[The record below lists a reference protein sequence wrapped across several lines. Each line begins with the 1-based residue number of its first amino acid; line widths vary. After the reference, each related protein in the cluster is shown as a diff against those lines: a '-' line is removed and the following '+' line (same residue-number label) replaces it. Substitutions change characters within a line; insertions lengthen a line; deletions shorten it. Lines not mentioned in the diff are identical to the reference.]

1 MITVLALIVIAVLA
15 GLGSWL
21 LYLTPL
27 GRLIDWMLGGDPHE
41 RPRALQERE
50 AADCLYPLD
59 RRVVHGTPINPPLR
73 DRQ

>member
-1 MITVLALIVIAVLA
+1 
-15 GLGSWL
+15 
-21 LYLTPL
+21 
-27 GRLIDWMLGGDPHE
+27 LIDWMLGGDPHE